1 MIETLVALVLGFG
14 GWVVALILMTKS
26 AELYKK
32 YSKNQK
38 PEGYY
43 VGDPNGVP
51 LNWGDYLGYLLI
63 AIWLIFIA
71 YVLFPLLYK
80 YVL

>member
-1 MIETLVALVLGFG
+1 MIETLVVLVLGFG
-14 GWVVALILMTKS
+14 GWVVALFLMTKS

-38 PEGYY
+38 PEGYD
-43 VGDPNGVP
+43 VGDPKGAP

-71 YVLFPLLYK
+71 YVYK
-80 YVL
+80 N

>member
-1 MIETLVALVLGFG
+1 MIEMVGAVVLGFG
-14 GWVVALILMTKS
+14 GWFVALVLYVKS

-43 VGDPNGVP
+43 VGDHNGVP
-51 LNWGDYLGYLLI
+51 LNWGDYLGYFLI
-63 AIWLIFIA
+63 GVWILFIS
-71 YVLFPLLYK
+71 YVLFPLFNEYIL
-80 YVL
+80 